1 MKLEWVKEASAGV
14 VLAPSLLAKVVGS
27 GEGEVEGE
35 EEVEGLDS
43 APIHWDVQEAT
54 NLLSIR
60 MSISKDANQVDI
72 SLKRD
77 GRAVWE
83 GRAQGSQGGLKLSR
97 PFLGQ
102 VEGYTTCSGIFEDE
116 MMRCPEKDTPF

>member
-35 EEVEGLDS
+35 EEVERLDS

-83 GRAQGSQGGLKLSR
+83 GRGQGSQGGLKLSR
-97 PFLGQ
+97 PLLGQ
-102 VEGYTTCSGIFEDE
+102 AEGYTTCSGIFEDE
-116 MMRCPEKDTPF
+116 MMRCPKKDTPF

>member
-83 GRAQGSQGGLKLSR
+83 GRGQGS
-97 PFLGQ
+97 
-102 VEGYTTCSGIFEDE
+102 
-116 MMRCPEKDTPF
+116 